1 MAVQSPMPSEATG
14 RLNTGG
20 SERAVR
26 RAWSR
31 PLVALL
37 FLLQPIVRG
46 WARYHERL
54 TARSEPPVFKRP
66 VASEGIGDWT
76 AMGRVAYW
84 SESDGDRYG
93 FLKRILTKLQSEG
106 WQHKTDTGWSA
117 YDVEIFGSRW
127 SRLRLTTVTE
137 ELAQGHKVFRC
148 HLNATWSLPA
158 RIAFWSVAGV
168 ELPVI
173 GLVAPSY
180 PWIWM
185 LLLSL
190 AAFGWWLE
198 QEKQRLLLWIAA
210 LLDEIGTELKL
221 VKLREETAARVP
233 T

>member
-1 MAVQSPMPSEATG
+1 
-14 RLNTGG
+14 
-20 SERAVR
+20 
-26 RAWSR
+26 
-31 PLVALL
+31 
-37 FLLQPIVRG
+37 
-46 WARYHERL
+46 
-54 TARSEPPVFKRP
+54 
-66 VASEGIGDWT
+66 
-76 AMGRVAYW
+76 
-84 SESDGDRYG
+84 
-93 FLKRILTKLQSEG
+93 
-106 WQHKTDTGWSA
+106 
-117 YDVEIFGSRW
+117 VEIFGSRW